1 MRDYANTSCPYCSAP
16 LDPLPKA
23 KKRCPSCGESIWVR
37 SGPDGL
43 TYLLQEVDLPIL
55 EQAWQEV
62 WDKKHDAEDRE
73 FIAQS
78 DALGRES
85 YERTITDARESGFTH
100 VEYIVSDDACAECR
114 PLLGRP
120 FDIRVAPPLPI
131 ANCRNEFCRCDVV
144 AVIDYEQLRA
154 DVRAA
159 GLG

>member
-1 MRDYANTSCPYCSAP
+1 MRDYANTSCPYCSAS

-23 KKRCPSCGESIWVR
+23 KKRCPSCGQPIWVR

-73 FIAQS
+73 FIAQA

-85 YERTITDARESGFTH
+85 YERTIADARECGFTH
-100 VEYIVSDDACAECR
+100 VEYMVSDDACAECR
-114 PLLGRP
+114 SLSGRP
-120 FDIRVAPPLPI
+120 VDIRVAPPLPI
-131 ANCRNEFCRCDVV
+131 ANCQNEFCRCGVV
-144 AVIDYEQLRA
+144 AVVDYDESRAMARELGLR
-154 DVRAA
+154 
-159 GLG
+159 